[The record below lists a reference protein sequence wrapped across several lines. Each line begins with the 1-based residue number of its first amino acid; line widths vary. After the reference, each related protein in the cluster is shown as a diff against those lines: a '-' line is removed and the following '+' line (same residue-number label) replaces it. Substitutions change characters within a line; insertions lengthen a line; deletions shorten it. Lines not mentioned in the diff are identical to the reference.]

1 MRLTSVLLSF
11 VAIFQFHMIC
21 AQSITGN
28 VIDKNSGKPIPYV
41 NIGIVEK
48 NFGTISDDV
57 GQYKL
62 TFSKHQLKDYILFQH
77 VSYEPKAILV
87 EDLIKGTDVYLKE
100 RVNALNEVIISSK
113 VVKRK
118 KIGIRTHN
126 PLLWGGLGIGD
137 EDIYE
142 IAQEIKTNR
151 TLRLVDFNIFLRIYQ
166 DSLPFKYRI
175 KLYKSAD
182 GVPGDLMIDD
192 NIIIDGVV
200 PGWNTVD
207 LEPYNIIVEGNFF
220 VSIEFLPNPHAEMHN
235 IYAGS
240 VMIGGNRYARSSS
253 LGKWDKAPGGYKLYV
268 TGEY

>member
-1 MRLTSVLLSF
+1 MRFTSLLLYF
-11 VAIFQFHMIC
+11 VVFSQSLMVY
-21 AQSITGN
+21 AQSIRGH
-28 VIDKNSGKPIPYV
+28 VIDKNSGEPIPYV

-48 NFGTISDDV
+48 NFGTISNDA
-57 GQYKL
+57 GLYKL

-87 EDLIKGTDVYLKE
+87 EDLIKGTDVYLEE
-100 RVNALNEVIISSK
+100 RVSALNEVIIFSK
-113 VVKRK
+113 ATKRK

-126 PLLWGGLGIGD
+126 PLLWGGLGIGE

-182 GVPGDLMIDD
+182 GVPGDIIIND

-200 PGWNTVD
+200 SGWNTVD
-207 LEPYNIIVEGNFF
+207 LSPYNIVIKGDFF
-220 VSIEFLPNPHAEMHN
+220 VSIEFLPSPNAEMHN

-240 VMIGGNRYARSSS
+240 VLIGGNRYARNSS
-253 LGKWDKAPGGYKLYV
+253 LGKWNKAQGGYKLYV